1 MNLLS
6 RVRQQYQVLAAPKA
20 ISHRPDLAGRE
31 HVYRQGAASVVQ
43 EMDKFADY
51 ATVYS
56 TYAWVQKA
64 VGKIAENMAGLPVR
78 VVDGKDKPLD
88 THPISLLLNHVN
100 DEQTPLDLW
109 SSYVVNMLL
118 GGEAPY
124 ELVPDRAG
132 RPVEIWLRRPDLVAV
147 VPDATRLDYPT
158 AIGYIYT
165 GEVSST
171 LTIEAK
177 YMVFDK
183 FYNPL
188 NPWRGLAPIHAVR
201 EGITIDLFAQQWS
214 KRFFTNSARPDFA
227 IIAPQ
232 GITQSEKND
241 YEARFM
247 AKHRGS
253 ENAHLPVILEEG
265 VTDIKTFSFAP
276 KDIEWLSQR
285 QTSRDEVGAIFGVPD
300 EIMGYGKDTYENF
313 QTALKTFWTLTLA
326 PFIRRRDITLTHH
339 FRRYGWLAPTERV
352 DTDLSDVGELQADL
366 TPKVDLALKFWGM
379 GVPFNTLD
387 EQLKLGIGP
396 VAGGEIGYLA
406 TSLTTVEMI
415 AEPPAPPPVP
425 QLPAPTDAPQD
436 APDMGEPDDDDEPMM
451 EDAPVQ
457 RTVYLLPEG
466 AKENA
471 KRELKKLIQG
481 IQDDH
486 LRALR
491 AGGHLDAGW
500 CLEENTRGPLRRWLG
515 AGTDP
520 VIDALEES
528 IYAMRGN
535 HDAVNAAY
543 AALKTDESIAKLL
556 EVEAATAF
564 FTRALTLPAGPITHS
579 VYKQLI
585 LQLDPEDD
593 EAERNIRGELERK
606 LERELT
612 VEFKA
617 QLATLL
623 PDDASDETIR
633 QAASQ
638 VVATSEPV
646 REVLRRNLEQSA
658 SLGVSIALDTLENIG
673 LGFDWT
679 LANTDAAKWASQYSY
694 ELVRGINST
703 SAGRLQ
709 VAVDDWFKERT
720 TLPDLV
726 RELEPTFG
734 RRRARTIAQTE
745 TTRAAAQG
753 SILGFEQ
760 SGVVDQ
766 AEWVTVKDERVCPT
780 CGPLHGKRA
789 PLRGTF
795 EGGKS
800 YPPAHPKCRCFVR
813 PVVKEAN
820 E

>member
-1 MNLLS
+1 MNLLQ
-6 RVRQQYQVLAAPKA
+6 RVRQQYQTLSKPKA

-31 HVYRQGAASVVQ
+31 HLYRQGAASVVQ

-51 ATVYS
+51 ATVYAA
-56 TYAWVQKA
+56 YAWVQKA

-165 GEVSST
+165 GETSGT

-201 EGITIDLFAQQWS
+201 EGITIDLSAQAWS

-352 DTDLSDVGELQADL
+352 DTDLSDVGELQDDL
-366 TPKVDLALKFWGM
+366 TPKVELARKFWDM

-387 EQLKLGIGP
+387 EQLGLGIGP
-396 VAGGEIGYLA
+396 VVGGEIGYLA

-425 QLPAPTDAPQD
+425 QLPAPQD
-436 APDMGEPDDDDEPMM
+436 APDMAEPDDDE
-451 EDAPVQ
+451 EPVQ

-466 AKENA
+466 AKDQA
-471 KRELKKLIQG
+471 RRALKKLIQQC
-481 IQDDH
+481 QDAH
-486 LRALR
+486 LRAIR
-491 AGGHLDAGW
+491 SGEQFSAEPLDAA
-500 CLEENTRGPLRRWLG
+500 ELRRWVGLEVDHVLG
-515 AGTDP
+515 DVWRAVTQ
-520 VIDALEES
+520 IH
-528 IYAMRGN
+528 GN
-535 HDAVNAAY
+535 HDEVNAAY
-543 AALKTDESIAKLL
+543 ANLKSDANVSRLL
-556 EVEAATAF
+556 EVAAPAF
-564 FTRALTLPAGPITHS
+564 FTRGLTIPAGPITHS

-585 LQLDPEDD
+585 LQLDPDDD

-606 LERELT
+606 LERDLT
-612 VEFKA
+612 VEFRA

-658 SLGVSIALDTLENIG
+658 SLGVSIALDTMENIG

-679 LANTDAAKWASQYSY
+679 LANTDAARWASQYSY

-703 SAGRLQ
+703 SQARLQ
-709 VAVDDWFKERT
+709 VAVEDWFRERT

-726 RELEPTFG
+726 KELQPTFG
-734 RRRARTIAQTE
+734 KRRARVIAQTE